1 MLDAARD
8 MPCIRCGKEGETR
21 ACHYNGTWQLAYG
34 KGRGQKCSDL
44 MTAEFCN
51 TCDSMF
57 SEGTYSYWLVD
68 HHTEYSIELMR
79 SAEFHHWIAM
89 TNIRRIENGWLGL

>member
-21 ACHYNGTWQLAYG
+21 ACHYTGLWQHQYG

-44 MTAEFCN
+44 MTAEFCRM
-51 TCDSMF
+51 CDEF
-57 SEGTYSYWLVD
+57 LSEGTTPFGND
-68 HHTEYSIELMR
+68 IMGKAMR
-79 SAEFHHWIAM
+79 SDEFHHWIAM
-89 TNIRRIENGWLGL
+89 TNLRRLENGWLG

>member
-21 ACHYNGTWQLAYG
+21 ACHYNGIFQLAYG

-44 MTAEFCN
+44 MTAEFCSK
-51 TCDSMF
+51 CDNEF
-57 SEGTYSYWLVD
+57 TEGKYEIWASWDVRET
-68 HHTEYSIELMR
+68 
-79 SAEFHHWIAM
+79 EFHRWIAM
-89 TNIRRIENGWLGL
+89 TNIRRIENGWLG